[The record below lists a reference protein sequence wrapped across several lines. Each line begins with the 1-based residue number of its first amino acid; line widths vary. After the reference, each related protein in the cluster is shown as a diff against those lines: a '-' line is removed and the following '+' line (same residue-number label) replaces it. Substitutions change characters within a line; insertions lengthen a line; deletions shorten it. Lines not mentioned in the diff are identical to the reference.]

1 MESKTDNTELRERQL
16 QEILLRY
23 ADAREAGQTPDAK
36 EFIAR
41 HVEFA
46 AELEEYFAGLRQ
58 LDEVAAPLREL
69 VQPAVA
75 RQLGDFRLLRELG
88 RGGMGIVYE
97 AEQIS
102 LDRRVALKVLPFAAM
117 LDSKQLL
124 RFKNE
129 AQAAAHLHHE
139 HIVPVY
145 AVGSERGVHYFAMQF
160 IDGQS
165 LDTLLRDLRRR
176 EGLHTQDQRSEVS
189 DQRSEKVPTTSNV
202 GARSTPATTSAH
214 AFLSTEPAP
223 GDADYFRLVAR
234 LGIQAAAALEHA
246 HEQGIIH
253 RDVKPANLLVDNR
266 GHLWITDFGL
276 ARCQTDLGLTISGDL
291 VGTLRYMSPEQALA
305 RSGTVDHRSDIY
317 SLGAT
322 LYELLTLQPAFAG
335 QDRHELLRQITFEE
349 PRPPSRL
356 RKNIPADL
364 ETVVLKAMAKEAD
377 SRYATA
383 RELGEDLQRFLSD
396 RPVLAK
402 RPTLVHRLR
411 KWLARHKAMTAGAMI
426 LLLLTTVGLAAATLL
441 IWQKEEETRRALD
454 DSRTSEH
461 LAEDQREL
469 AQKRERLAHR
479 YLYAADLNLAYQAGK
494 DRQPARALRLL
505 ERHRPAAGNE
515 DLRGFEWYHL
525 LSVCGRGQAMILRGH
540 GGSVVTV
547 ALSPDGKRLV
557 SGGEDGGAWLWD
569 TTSGLGHVI
578 AGANQAKVK
587 AVAFAADGQTVAVAR
602 ESGALILWDSTKD
615 REQARLDKAPQGP
628 RSLAFFRDGKRLA
641 VNFNG
646 GVQLWD
652 TTSAKLLAILRE
664 SGYEVYS
671 TAVSPDE
678 QTIAVGDNKGKVRL
692 WKSPF
697 GARPPTIL
705 GGHQAYV
712 LGLSFSKDGR
722 RLASAADDGTVML
735 WDLATGHGS
744 AAENVHTGS
753 AHGVAFSPDG
763 AHLLSCGEDGSVQI
777 WSIGTHER
785 LVRGYADEMH
795 ALSLSADG
803 RILATGHNDGT
814 IGLWRVDEMQAGEEL
829 LRHGNPVNCIAFSR
843 DNQTLASA
851 GAERRDQN
859 AIVKLW
865 DASTPSRKRQTSLR
879 ETGRLEASKASL
891 HGLCFSPDGRLLAAA
906 GVAGSIH
913 LWEAETRRLV
923 KVLPGHVGVVWCA
936 AFSPDSQV
944 LATAG
949 YADKLIKLWKV
960 STGECLGDLR
970 GHLESVWS
978 VAFSPDGRTLAS
990 GSRDGTARIW
1000 DLADFQSSIIPT
1012 QHKGW
1017 VWAVQFA
1024 PDGQTLATAS
1034 QDRTVAL
1041 WDTHTWRQ
1049 RGKPLQG
1056 HTTFVRALAFFPDG
1070 KTLATGSD
1078 DRTVKLWDL
1087 ETGQERATL
1096 LGHTHT
1102 ISSLAVSSDGRLLI
1116 SGSWD
1121 GTVRLWRAPEERRD
1135 GAPMHEQIDG
1145 IDAP

>member
-1 MESKTDNTELRERQL
+1 MESKTGHTELRERQL
-16 QEILLRY
+16 EEILLRY
-23 ADAREAGQTPDAK
+23 ADAREAGQTPDLK
-36 EFIAR
+36 EFIGR
-41 HVEFA
+41 HAEFA

-58 LDEVAAPLREL
+58 LDDVAAPLREL

-75 RQLGDFRLLRELG
+75 RQLGDFRLLREVG

-176 EGLHTQDQRSEVS
+176 KGLHTQVQGSGVS
-189 DQRSEKVPTTSNV
+189 SQGSEKETTPSK
-202 GARSTPATTSAH
+202 GDAAPSPATTSAH
-214 AFLSTEPAP
+214 AFLSTEPAL
-223 GDADYFRLVAR
+223 GDANYFRLVAR
-234 LGIQAAAALEHA
+234 LGIQTAQALEHA
-246 HEQGIIH
+246 HDQGIVH
-253 RDVKPANLLVDNR
+253 RDIKPANLLVDPR

-305 RSGTVDHRSDIY
+305 KRGTIDHRSDIY

-322 LYELLTLQPAFAG
+322 LYELLTLQPAFPG
-335 QDRHELLRQITFEE
+335 EDRHEVLRQIAFEE

-356 RKNIPADL
+356 RKNVPADL
-364 ETVVLKAMAKEAD
+364 ETVVLKAMAKEAEA
-377 SRYATA
+377 RYASA
-383 RELGEDLQRFLSD
+383 LELAEDLQRFLAD

-402 RPTLVHRLR
+402 RPTVLHRMR
-411 KWLARHKAMTAGAMI
+411 KWLARHKAMTAAAI
-426 LLLLTTVGLAAATLL
+426 LILLLTTVGLAAATLL
-441 IWQKEEETRRALD
+441 IWQKEEETRHALN
-454 DSRTSEH
+454 DSRASQH
-461 LAEDQREL
+461 LAEGQREL

-479 YLYAADLNLAYQAGK
+479 YLYAADLNLAYQAVK

-547 ALSPDGKRLV
+547 ALSPEGKRLV
-557 SGGEDGGAWLWD
+557 SGGEDGAAWLWD
-569 TTSGLGHVI
+569 TTSGLGHVMP
-578 AGANQAKVK
+578 AKDKARIK

-602 ESGALILWDSTKD
+602 EDGTLVLWDSANH
-615 REQARLDKAPQGP
+615 RERARLDKALEGP

-641 VNFNG
+641 VNGNV

-652 TTSAKLLAILRE
+652 TASAKLLAILRE

-671 TAVSPDE
+671 ISVSPDE

-697 GARPPTIL
+697 GTRPPTIL

-735 WDLATGHGS
+735 WDLATGQGS

-763 AHLLSCGEDGSVQI
+763 PQLLSC
-777 WSIGTHER
+777 
-785 LVRGYADEMH
+785 
-795 ALSLSADG
+795 
-803 RILATGHNDGT
+803 
-814 IGLWRVDEMQAGEEL
+814 
-829 LRHGNPVNCIAFSR
+829 
-843 DNQTLASA
+843 
-851 GAERRDQN
+851 
-859 AIVKLW
+859 
-865 DASTPSRKRQTSLR
+865 
-879 ETGRLEASKASL
+879 
-891 HGLCFSPDGRLLAAA
+891 
-906 GVAGSIH
+906 
-913 LWEAETRRLV
+913 
-923 KVLPGHVGVVWCA
+923 
-936 AFSPDSQV
+936 
-944 LATAG
+944 
-949 YADKLIKLWKV
+949 
-960 STGECLGDLR
+960 
-970 GHLESVWS
+970 
-978 VAFSPDGRTLAS
+978 
-990 GSRDGTARIW
+990 
-1000 DLADFQSSIIPT
+1000 
-1012 QHKGW
+1012 
-1017 VWAVQFA
+1017 
-1024 PDGQTLATAS
+1024 
-1034 QDRTVAL
+1034 
-1041 WDTHTWRQ
+1041 
-1049 RGKPLQG
+1049 
-1056 HTTFVRALAFFPDG
+1056 
-1070 KTLATGSD
+1070 
-1078 DRTVKLWDL
+1078 
-1087 ETGQERATL
+1087 
-1096 LGHTHT
+1096 
-1102 ISSLAVSSDGRLLI
+1102 
-1116 SGSWD
+1116 
-1121 GTVRLWRAPEERRD
+1121 
-1135 GAPMHEQIDG
+1135 
-1145 IDAP
+1145 